1 MFTIGKEIPV
11 NNVIKHY
18 ICFAG
23 IFEMQAGGVLKFLIG
38 HGLHK

>member
-1 MFTIGKEIPV
+1 MFTIGKEI

>member
-1 MFTIGKEIPV
+1 MFTIGKEI

-18 ICFAG
+18 IFFAG
-23 IFEMQAGGVLKFLIG
+23 IFEMQAGDVLIFLIG